1 MDLPASYYTP
11 PADETQYTAT
21 SSSSNDSRA
30 LGKQD
35 FLKLLV
41 AQLRYQDPLNPMD
54 NAEFMSQTAQF
65 SMLEE
70 LQNMS
75 SLIEGSAFVQKV
87 AQAATMVGMRA
98 QVMDPVTRE
107 PVTSPITGVSIQ
119 DGEVFLIIDEIAY
132 RFEDV
137 VELYGAQDALAQNLE
152 YALALIGKKVTL
164 KDSNGIERSGTV
176 WAVEEEDE
184 KLYVRISDVEGRF
197 ALDTITQVSQAEG
210 ALSADEIAEAA
221 GLVGQYARVKRPDT
235 GDVVEGVIEGI
246 AFSNDSGIH
255 VTINSGHYSY
265 SDIIEIV
272 SNP

>member
-1 MDLPASYYTP
+1 MDLPASYYTS

-21 SSSSNDSRA
+21 SSSSSDARA

-41 AQLRYQDPLNPMD
+41 AQLRYQDPLNPMS

-98 QVMDPVTRE
+98 QVMDPVTGK

-137 VELYGAQDALAQNLE
+137 VEIYSAQDALAQNLE

-164 KDSNGIERSGTV
+164 KDSNGIERSGNV